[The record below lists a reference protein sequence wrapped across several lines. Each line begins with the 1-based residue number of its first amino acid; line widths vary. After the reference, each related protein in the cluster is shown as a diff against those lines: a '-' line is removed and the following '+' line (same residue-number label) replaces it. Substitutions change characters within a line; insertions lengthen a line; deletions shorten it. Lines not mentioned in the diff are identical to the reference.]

1 MVTSTDDT
9 GMRFLIALIAGPMMG
24 WALGFFIRKSIKVI
38 AFIGGMFFFI
48 MGVSYYS
55 KTVDNLTVLQ
65 KGVEDTLETI
75 RFHEWRAAHGFL
87 KFYKSRAEQIMK
99 PINVETYRT
108 RSLRGL
114 FESNRI
120 Y

>member
-38 AFIGGMFFFI
+38 AFIGGIFFFI

-55 KTVDNLTVLQ
+55 KTVVTYFSNLARLNM
-65 KGVEDTLETI
+65 KKC
-75 RFHEWRAAHGFL
+75 HHGD
-87 KFYKSRAEQIMK
+87 
-99 PINVETYRT
+99 
-108 RSLRGL
+108 SLISG
-114 FESNRI
+114 
-120 Y
+120 